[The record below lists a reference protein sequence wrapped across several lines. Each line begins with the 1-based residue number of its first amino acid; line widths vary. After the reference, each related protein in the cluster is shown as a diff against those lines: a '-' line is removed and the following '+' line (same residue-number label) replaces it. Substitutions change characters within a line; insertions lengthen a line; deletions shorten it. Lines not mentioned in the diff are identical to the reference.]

1 MSRGMIQLTP
11 LHTPVFK
18 DLRLRR
24 NNHKQHSCKDYSR
37 VLVIQALWAS
47 GVAVCN
53 MESSTSPPNASALL
67 QAYLAAPLPYLVDDW
82 VKSPCPT
89 DGCTAEK
96 RFYCANCVCWI
107 GVPSHVDAP
116 RLRLPVNVDIVLA
129 DNRKKSTAIQVGVV
143 ASSSIRV
150 WDSWTGGLEA
160 LERENWDVE
169 KTLVLFPSKDAITL
183 DELPVA
189 DLASIERVVVL
200 DSRWNN
206 TTKVLEHPGITR
218 LTKRVKL
225 KDPPKESL
233 CWRYHSK
240 GEGLLSSAEAL
251 YFLLKDYVGLTG
263 KGAKRLNDKADGSGR
278 EEERE
283 DKEETAPLEEMMYL
297 FRLNVNVIKGSY
309 ERGARRKLPLPM
321 EAAGK
326 QRCREVRCQ
335 LKGVAYSKKYRRG
348 EREGGGTG

>member
-1 MSRGMIQLTP
+1 
-11 LHTPVFK
+11 
-18 DLRLRR
+18 
-24 NNHKQHSCKDYSR
+24 
-37 VLVIQALWAS
+37 
-47 GVAVCN
+47 
-53 MESSTSPPNASALL
+53 
-67 QAYLAAPLPYLVDDW
+67 
-82 VKSPCPT
+82 
-89 DGCTAEK
+89 
-96 RFYCANCVCWI
+96 
-107 GVPSHVDAP
+107 
-116 RLRLPVNVDIVLA
+116 VNVDIVLA